1 MEVIGW
7 LPGRQARSRSLWIL
21 IGAVAAG
28 LAVSTP
34 AASAAGERFTSDV
47 RTLDAAL
54 EGWSSATDSDLA
66 CRRAR
71 TGLRRARLRLASA
84 RRRYRH
90 ARAPAA
96 RRQWLQV
103 VKKRKAAV
111 RRVKRSVRRHC
122 YASLPLTSPPPSP
135 LPSPLPAPSPSPTP
149 PAETS
154 VAPSNSS
161 PPTVSGTAQV
171 GQTLTA
177 EPGTWSGS
185 EPIGYG
191 YRWRRCDGGGGGCSD
206 IAGADGQSY
215 TLAEAD
221 LDSTLRVAVTA
232 TNAAGSSTASSQPT
246 ALVEAE
252 PSAPVNSSPPTVSGT
267 AREGEQLSAQRGV
280 WAGSEPIEYGYQ
292 WRRCSSL
299 DVCEDIVGASA
310 ESYTLTAADVGFSM
324 QVTVTATNAVGWSA
338 ASSQRTATVEAKP
351 AAPVNSSPPTVS
363 GTAQVGQT
371 LTAGPGSWSG
381 SEPIGYGYRWRRCDG
396 GGGGCSDIAGA
407 DGQSY
412 TLAEADLD
420 STLRVAVTATNAAGS
435 STASSQPTALVEAE
449 PSAPVNSSPPT
460 VSGSAE
466 EGQTLTAEPGS
477 WAGSEPIEY
486 GYQWRRCSSLDVCE
500 DIVGA
505 SAESYTLTAADVGF
519 SMQVTVTATNAVGWS
534 AASSQR
540 TATVEAK
547 PAAPVNSSPPTVSGT
562 AQVGQTLTAEPGTW
576 SGSEPIGYGYR
587 WRRCDGG
594 GGGCSDIAG
603 ADGQSYTLAE
613 ADLDSTLRVAVTAT
627 NAAGSSTASSQ
638 PTALVE
644 AEPSA
649 PVNSSPP
656 TVSGTAREGEQLSA
670 QRGVWAGSEPI
681 EYGYQW
687 RRCSSLDV
695 CEDIVGASAES
706 YTLTAADVGFSMQVT
721 VTATNAVGWSAASS
735 QRTATVEAKPA
746 APVNSSPPTVSGT
759 AQVGQTLT
767 AEPGTWSG
775 SEPIGYGYRW
785 RRCDGGGGGCSDIAG
800 ADGQSYTLAEADLD
814 STLRVAVTATNAA
827 GSSTASSQPTA
838 LVEAEPDTTAP
849 AAPSGLT

>member
-47 RTLDAAL
+47 RTLDAAVD
-54 EGWSSATDSDLA
+54 GWSSATGSDLA

-122 YASLPLTSPPPSP
+122 YASLPLTFPPPAP

-154 VAPSNSS
+154 VAPS
-161 PPTVSGTAQV
+161 
-171 GQTLTA
+171 
-177 EPGTWSGS
+177 
-185 EPIGYG
+185 
-191 YRWRRCDGGGGGCSD
+191 
-206 IAGADGQSY
+206 
-215 TLAEAD
+215 
-221 LDSTLRVAVTA
+221 
-232 TNAAGSSTASSQPT
+232 
-246 ALVEAE
+246 
-252 PSAPVNSSPPTVSGT
+252 
-267 AREGEQLSAQRGV
+267 
-280 WAGSEPIEYGYQ
+280 
-292 WRRCSSL
+292 
-299 DVCEDIVGASA
+299 
-310 ESYTLTAADVGFSM
+310 
-324 QVTVTATNAVGWSA
+324 
-338 ASSQRTATVEAKP
+338 
-351 AAPVNSSPPTVS
+351 
-363 GTAQVGQT
+363 
-371 LTAGPGSWSG
+371 
-381 SEPIGYGYRWRRCDG
+381 
-396 GGGGCSDIAGA
+396 
-407 DGQSY
+407 
-412 TLAEADLD
+412 
-420 STLRVAVTATNAAGS
+420 
-435 STASSQPTALVEAE
+435 
-449 PSAPVNSSPPT
+449 
-460 VSGSAE
+460 
-466 EGQTLTAEPGS
+466 
-477 WAGSEPIEY
+477 
-486 GYQWRRCSSLDVCE
+486 
-500 DIVGA
+500 
-505 SAESYTLTAADVGF
+505 
-519 SMQVTVTATNAVGWS
+519 
-534 AASSQR
+534 
-540 TATVEAK
+540 
-547 PAAPVNSSPPTVSGT
+547 NSSPPTVSGT

-827 GSSTASSQPTA
+827 GWSTASSQPTA
-838 LVEAEPDTTAP
+838 LVEAEPSAPVNSSPPTVSGTAREGEQLSAQRGVWAGSEPIEYGYQWRRCSSLDVCEDIVGASAESYTLTAADVGFSMQVTVTATNAVGWSAASSQRTATVEAKP
-849 AAPSGLT
+849 AAPVNSSPPTVSGTAQVGQTLTAEPGTWSGSEPIGYGYRWRRCDGGGGGCSDIAGADGQSYTLAA